1 MRRAFS
7 HSHYINVIKKKIKA
21 LKYSSKGTSMALTKK
36 ELAAFEEQLSAWK
49 AELEESQNDTMHQM
63 HEQETT
69 AFPDP
74 ADQAAAETDLSFD
87 IRIKSREL
95 KLIHKIEET
104 LYRLR
109 EGDFGICDACGGD
122 ISVKRLQAR
131 PVTTLCIDCKTE
143 QEQAEKTRID

>member
-1 MRRAFS
+1 
-7 HSHYINVIKKKIKA
+7 
-21 LKYSSKGTSMALTKK
+21 MALTKK

-49 AELEESQNDTMHQM
+49 ADLEIGQHDSVHQM
-63 HEQETT
+63 HEQETS

-74 ADQAAAETDLSFD
+74 ADQASAETDLSFD

-109 EGDFGICDACGGD
+109 EGDFGSCDGCGGD
-122 ISVKRLQAR
+122 IGIKRLQAR

>member
-1 MRRAFS
+1 MP
-7 HSHYINVIKKKIKA
+7 
-21 LKYSSKGTSMALTKK
+21 LTKK
-36 ELAAFEEQLSAWK
+36 EIAAFEQQLVAWK
-49 AELEESQNDTMHQM
+49 ADLEVGQSESVHSM

-74 ADQAAAETDLSFD
+74 ADQASAETDLSFD

-95 KLIHKIEET
+95 KLIHKIDET

-109 EGDFGICDACGGD
+109 EGDFGTCDGCGGD
-122 ISVKRLQAR
+122 ISIKRLQAR

>member
-1 MRRAFS
+1 
-7 HSHYINVIKKKIKA
+7 
-21 LKYSSKGTSMALTKK
+21 MALTKK
-36 ELAAFEEQLSAWK
+36 EVAAFEEQLSAWK

-74 ADQAAAETDLSFD
+74 ADQAAAETDLNFD

-109 EGDFGICDACGGD
+109 EGDFGTCDGCGGD

-143 QEQAEKTRID
+143 QEQSEKTRID

>member
-1 MRRAFS
+1 
-7 HSHYINVIKKKIKA
+7 
-21 LKYSSKGTSMALTKK
+21 MALSKK
-36 ELAAFEEQLSAWK
+36 ELAAFEKQLSEWK
-49 AELEESQNDTMHQM
+49 TELEAGQNSSVHQM

-74 ADQAAAETDLSFD
+74 ADQASAETDLSFD

-109 EGDFGICDACGGD
+109 EGDFGSCGGCGGD
-122 ISVKRLQAR
+122 ISIKRLQAR

-143 QEQAEKTRID
+143 QEQSEKTRID